1 MKRFHVHVNVADLAT
16 SIGYY
21 QTLFGCAPNVVQPD
35 YAKWMLD
42 DPRVNFAISQRGRA
56 PGVDHLGV
64 QADGVEELEAIG
76 ARLSAADAV
85 TLVEQDTTCC
95 YARSDKF
102 WSVDPQG
109 LRWESFRSVGGA
121 TSYYAPEHVQ
131 SVGACCGPELNVASA
146 ASPRCCG
153 PQPVAG
159 SDCRT
164 PAPQSGG
171 CCASR

>member
-64 QADGVEELEAIG
+64 QADGVEELAAIG

-102 WSVDPQG
+102 WSEDRRGCAGKV
-109 LRWESFRSVGGA
+109 SA
-121 TSYYAPEHVQ
+121 
-131 SVGACCGPELNVASA
+131 ASA
-146 ASPRCCG
+146 AP
-153 PQPVAG
+153 
-159 SDCRT
+159 
-164 PAPQSGG
+164 PAITHPST
-171 CCASR
+171 CKVLAPAAARN